1 MNARERAAARIVELF
16 DRPIFSALSEPARL
30 DVLRVLLVDG
40 ASDIAA
46 IAERLPQDRSVI
58 SRHLK
63 TLHDAGVLKSHRD
76 GRRVIYEI
84 DGSHFIAE
92 LEAIVAEAKTLA
104 PHCCPP
110 TPARRPTRASTR

>member
-1 MNARERAAARIVELF
+1 MNARERAAGRIVELF
-16 DRPIFSALSEPARL
+16 DTPLLRALAEPARL

-63 TLHDAGVLKSHRD
+63 TLNDAGVVRSHRD

-84 DGSHFIAE
+84 DGSRFIGE
-92 LEAIVAEAKTLA
+92 LEAIVAEAKALA
-104 PHCCPP
+104 PQCCPP
-110 TPARRPTRASTR
+110 APARRPARAGTR

>member
-1 MNARERAAARIVELF
+1 MNARERAAGRIVELLETPLL
-16 DRPIFSALSEPARL
+16 RALSEPARL

-63 TLHDAGVLKSHRD
+63 TLLDAGVVRSQKD
-76 GRRVIYEI
+76 GRRVVYEI
-84 DGSHFIAE
+84 DGARFLGE
-92 LEAIVAEAKTLA
+92 LDAIVAEAKTLA

-110 TPARRPTRASTR
+110 TPARRPSRPR